1 MSKTTVRINLWIEHD
16 FDSSCPQLR
25 DHTIQISYSKID
37 HPCLARVAEITGLAR
52 KWCEN
57 CCTGLLHPWCC
68 AVIARRSTYAKRIV
82 IPYRQDSG
90 ASHER
95 IRRRFQLPVP

>member
-37 HPCLARVAEITGLAR
+37 HPCLAWVAEILGVAR
-52 KWCEN
+52 KWREN
-57 CCTGLLHPWCC
+57 SGSHLLDPWRRV
-68 AVIARRSTYAKRIV
+68 VIARRATGDEHLV
-82 IPYRQDSG
+82 IPRRQALLCLRAKEHPPDS
-90 ASHER
+90 S
-95 IRRRFQLPVP
+95 